1 VYIVKCVLSRGNGVT
16 SGKVLKT
23 SRRRM
28 QVTTRIISIVL
39 KDAVS
44 LTMILVSLV
53 APVTVMLETT
63 VRMRSL
69 VVADAVVIMR
79 IRSAATAPAVPIPVV
94 GLRMRKRMKLVVT
107 LIIVR
112 RT

>member
-1 VYIVKCVLSRGNGVT
+1 
-16 SGKVLKT
+16 
-23 SRRRM
+23 
-28 QVTTRIISIVL
+28 
-39 KDAVS
+39 
-44 LTMILVSLV
+44 MILVRLI

-79 IRSAATAPAVPIPVV
+79 IRSAATAPAAPIPAV

-112 RT
+112 RM